1 MKKISD
7 CQRNSKEISDMHT
20 ILSALALY
28 GAYKLY
34 KVSNQPVKSRYSY
47 VSKDKPECR
56 IAY

>member
-1 MKKISD
+1 
-7 CQRNSKEISDMHT
+7 MHT
-20 ILSALALY
+20 IFSALALY

-34 KVSNQPVKSRYSY
+34 KVARQPAKSRYRY